1 MDFFSKNNTNLSF
14 TSNTDDLLV
23 VVGVVVVTVVI
34 VVTVIDVVDSKK
46 TFISFI
52 CKPFE

>member
-1 MDFFSKNNTNLSF
+1 
-14 TSNTDDLLV
+14 
-23 VVGVVVVTVVI
+23 VTVVI

-52 CKPFE
+52 CKPFEWKIEWQIQDVPKVSSQK